1 MDIFFFV
8 FSPLNILNT
17 SLSFTFLFHLF
28 FGSHEKIFTGL
39 ETKKSQTLV
48 TPSGRMKKD
57 TCTESYAGWADKA
70 VCRLCYWSTNKNL
83 WNKNVRMILK
93 DV

>member
-8 FSPLNILNT
+8 FNPLNILNT

-28 FGSHEKIFTGL
+28 FGLSWEDIYRARK
-39 ETKKSQTLV
+39 EKSQTLV

-57 TCTESYAGWADKA
+57 TRTESYAG
-70 VCRLCYWSTNKNL
+70 
-83 WNKNVRMILK
+83 
-93 DV
+93 